1 MGQPTSPL
9 FLGVDGGGSKCR
21 SVIIAADG
29 QVLGRGHGGPAN
41 AFQNLHQTIDSVVE
55 ATRDAL
61 TSAGLPETD
70 RRRLYACMGLAGVNV
85 PAVHEQFCGWQH
97 PYAWMQACSDLRV
110 ACAGAHGG
118 HDGAALVAGT
128 GTCGFVHVGDTEHM
142 IGGHGFP
149 AGDKGSGAWIGLE
162 AVKYTLLALDQLEK
176 KCALTDAVMNALH
189 ANDAISIVEQLNH
202 HRSRDYA
209 KLAPLV
215 FALADQ
221 QDAAALTIVRD
232 GAHYLSLV
240 AKQLLSY
247 TPPRFSMLGGLADL
261 YTPWLDSDVA
271 THLSPVLESPEM
283 GAARLAMNNWQM
295 LQQRK
300 KA

>member
-1 MGQPTSPL
+1 MGQQFSPL

-21 SVIIAADG
+21 AVIVSADG
-29 QVLGRGHGGPAN
+29 KPVGIGHGGPAN

-61 TSAGLPETD
+61 NNAGLPESD
-70 RRRLYACMGLAGVNV
+70 CRRLVACLGLAGVNV

-97 PYAWMQACSDLRV
+97 PFAWMEACSDLRI

-118 HDGAALVAGT
+118 GDGAALVAGT
-128 GTCGFVHVGDTEHM
+128 GTCGYVHVGDIDHM

-162 AVKYTLLALDQLEK
+162 AVKSTLLTLDKLETATALSPAIMQ
-176 KCALTDAVMNALH
+176 ALN
-189 ANDAISIVEQLNH
+189 ANDAITIVEKLNH

-215 FALADQ
+215 FQLAQ
-221 QDAAALTIVRD
+221 QNDPAALSIIRD

-240 AKQLLSY
+240 AQQLLSFK
-247 TPPRFSMLGGLADL
+247 PPRFSLLGGLAEL
-261 YTPWLDSDVA
+261 YRPWLASDVSA
-271 THLSPVLESPEM
+271 HLSPVLEAPEI
-283 GAARLAMNNWQM
+283 GAAQLAKQHWQQT
-295 LQQRK
+295 LSRRH
-300 KA
+300 A